1 MLPSATSGTLTESGY
16 LEDVDQLVDNG
27 GAVIKQAL
35 ALAPGIYI
43 VIAGSPCQDL
53 TTIGRLKGA
62 LGLAGTRSI
71 YFYTFHLTLHYLQE
85 ALTPSKVL
93 YVLENAASMKAE
105 YRQTIQLVLGNS
117 GRTPQ
122 LRERDSGNHT
132 AAQRKRYYFTNST
145 HTAEPAQDPTPWEEP
160 WTAIEQLTHN
170 AKHRLLP
177 IVRLQGHDPHR
188 GLYRHSHL
196 ALHPYSLLYHTATL
210 PPDYLGECASS
221 NQLLQH
227 AFWRRHLPECAA
239 NTYCK
244 YLALELKHTR
254 NKQEDIEL
262 DKCTEELSFLFQNPC
277 MHLPVR
283 PLHYEEALT
292 ATVKT
297 RPHPLSHTTPMPV
310 PGGQLVP
317 PQAYHG
323 HTRNRGAQHE
333 PSTDSSQVLPPMQ
346 VQEHF
351 ATKILAPLIENPNTK
366 KQLQEMWKTNEERL
380 RTLNPYRH
388 LKLPPR
394 STGQQP
400 PQPPQDVTPI
410 QYGQIA
416 NLYLESLRLTYWTI
430 SSPPTVTTSS
440 THYELPD
447 STTQTKLAS
456 SRSSLETTSSP

>member
-1 MLPSATSGTLTESGY
+1 MFIAAENDPDIRRYVAIRNKWNLDGEWFCKGASHYRY
-16 LEDVDQLVDNG
+16 LADVDRLIDNG

-35 ALAPGIYI
+35 ALAPGIPYI

-93 YVLENAASMKAE
+93 YVLENAAPMKAE

-145 HTAEPAQDPTPWEEP
+145 HTAEPTQDPTPWEEP

-196 ALHPYSLLYHTATL
+196 ALHPHSLLYHTATL
-210 PPDYLGECASS
+210 PPDYLAECASS

-254 NKQEDIEL
+254 NKQ
-262 DKCTEELSFLFQNPC
+262 C

-292 ATVKT
+292 ATGIAQYVPSRQDLT
-297 RPHPLSHTTPMPV
+297 PFAHHTYASPW
-310 PGGQLVP
+310 
-317 PQAYHG
+317 
-323 HTRNRGAQHE
+323 R
-333 PSTDSSQVLPPMQ
+333 
-346 VQEHF
+346 
-351 ATKILAPLIENPNTK
+351 AT
-366 KQLQEMWKTNEERL
+366 
-380 RTLNPYRH
+380 
-388 LKLPPR
+388 R
-394 STGQQP
+394 STP
-400 PQPPQDVTPI
+400 SLSLPHSEATPI
-410 QYGQIA
+410 
-416 NLYLESLRLTYWTI
+416 S
-430 SSPPTVTTSS
+430 
-440 THYELPD
+440 
-447 STTQTKLAS
+447 
-456 SRSSLETTSSP
+456 ETT